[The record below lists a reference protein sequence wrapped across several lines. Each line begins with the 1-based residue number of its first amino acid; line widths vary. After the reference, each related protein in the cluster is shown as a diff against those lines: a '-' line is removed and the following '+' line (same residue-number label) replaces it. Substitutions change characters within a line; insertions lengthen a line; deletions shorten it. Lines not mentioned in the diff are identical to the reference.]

1 MKISLVNFFALLMA
15 VVITACGETANTAT
29 DAADETTE
37 AAAEDN
43 AASAE
48 TVISGDNFEVVVTDG
63 EASSPRKQLTGT
75 AAGVA
80 VTIDYGS
87 PYVKGRTIWGDLVPY
102 DKVWRTGANA
112 ATTIEFAGDVTVEG
126 QALAA
131 GKYALFTIPSME
143 SWQVVFN
150 TVTDQWGSGS
160 YDEANNALVVT
171 VTPQAREDMA
181 ESMDFT
187 LDGDAVVLHWERLMV
202 PFTVG
207 AAQ

>member
-102 DKVWRTGANA
+102 DKVWRTGANS

-160 YDEANNALVVT
+160 YCYSSSQRRYGRKHGLHIGRRCCG
-171 VTPQAREDMA
+171 P
-181 ESMDFT
+181 T
-187 LDGDAVVLHWERLMV
+187 LGKINGTFYRRCC
-202 PFTVG
+202 TIIN
-207 AAQ
+207 